1 MPLEPKKPLAYG
13 EAVKMEPGAD
23 LGRDDA
29 ARSEE
34 VIMG

>member
-13 EAVKMEPGAD
+13 EAVRMEPGAH

-34 VIMG
+34 VMVG